1 MIYLELWRV
10 LWRWRREFTAH
21 EFIST
26 FRPPAPYKMLHDMV
40 KHGLLRKD
48 GRGKYNVASPDEV
61 AENKPGIEESYE
73 VLKEANLKYALTDE
87 DAVFLWTKGGYNV
100 GRFFGRYPIHIDIRK
115 EDVKSWMRFFE
126 RKGLKYA
133 FKDKPTKET
142 WFGVFYCL
150 HPNHHV
156 KSFEIDGFSV
166 LPLEDTVKFCRENIY
181 TYNSALE
188 MLTSM
193 SK

>member
-10 LWRWRREFTAH
+10 LRRWRREFTAH

-48 GRGKYNVASPDEV
+48 GRGRYNVVSPDEV
-61 AENKPGIEESYE
+61 AGTKSIEESYE
-73 VLKEANLKYALTDE
+73 VLKKANLKYALTDE
-87 DAVFLWTKGGYNV
+87 DAVFLWTRGGYNV
-100 GRFFGRYPIHIDIRK
+100 GRFFGRYPIHIDVEK
-115 EDVKSWMRFFE
+115 KDVKSWMKFFE
-126 RKGLKYA
+126 GNKSRYTIENMPA
-133 FKDKPTKET
+133 KET

-150 HPNHHV
+150 HPNGHV
-156 KSFEIDGFSV
+156 KSTEMGGFSV

-181 TYNSALE
+181 TYNPALE